1 MVPVRDHLAHQ
12 RRIFRRDV
20 VAHELGHVR
29 ESHDPVVEAD
39 PFVHLAELH
48 VADHVIQRL
57 EVPRLEVPRRRARGT
72 GGPGRPVSGHR
83 PPRHVAGQVR
93 TVVTGPVDE
102 AVPGLTVGGDRCQPN
117 GPMLVTHV
125 VRRLQ
130 DRGALMTGARH
141 APVDVRHLQG
151 DVGDPVTVPP
161 VVLGD
166 RAAGGDRAPEHESD
180 RPAAQYVRVV
190 VPVARLRPGVGDQ
203 FHAEGELVVQR
214 GLGGVADGPH
224 HRVPAGDRERVP
236 IGIVG
241 DQADELPELIH
252 VKFSELFLAGQG
264 LVDAHGW
271 PPHALG
277 SPSGT
282 APGAV
287 GGRGARPS
295 QPAVT
300 QLRKYALRDCTCWST
315 CRVRPHNS

>member
-57 EVPRLEVPRRRARGT
+57 EVPLRRAGRAA
-72 GGPGRPVSGHR
+72 GPGRPVSGHR

-130 DRGALMTGARH
+130 DRGALTAGARH

-161 VVLGD
+161 VVLRD
-166 RAAGGDRAPEHESD
+166 RAAGGDRALEHEPD

-277 SPSGT
+277 SPAGT
-282 APGAV
+282 APRRRWRGT
-287 GGRGARPS
+287 GRKAITTRPYS
-295 QPAVT
+295 AAQVSPPGLHMLVNLPGQA
-300 QLRKYALRDCTCWST
+300 A
-315 CRVRPHNS
+315 